1 MSTESITAFVAEFL
15 QFCDDQVARRTWVD
29 WVFYFAPVMVF
40 LELPRYYLPML
51 GLIVC
56 RWLKLPRVDRAQR
69 EAFMKRAP
77 MVSVVIAGRNEE
89 EAIEGSI
96 RSLLEQDYPNFE
108 VIVIDDGSEDRMYEI
123 ASRYARQGKIRLIKN
138 AAERGRAGR
147 PSATNMGVRLANGEF
162 IVSLDADTSYDRTM
176 LRHLIAPMADP
187 RIGVV
192 AGNVLPENTDVNL
205 ITRLQ
210 TIEYAMGI
218 DINKQWTAMLGTTV
232 QASGAI
238 GCFRRSAVLDIGCW
252 EQELAEDSDISL
264 RMIKVGWRIA
274 FAPEAVARTDV
285 PDTWGVL
292 SRQRARWDRGGLRTL
307 FKKHTRLLRPS
318 SGGLVF
324 AIELYSQLFFFLLVT
339 LAYPIYLVW
348 LITHGLFL
356 AVFVLGISA
365 GIYAVLSVLSIGAIA
380 ILSDRIPQPW
390 KLVGAAL
397 LLPAYKGCLRWVRL
411 RAFLE
416 EFLQV
421 GTEDGYLP
429 TTAWANTRR
438 F

>member
-1 MSTESITAFVAEFL
+1 
-15 QFCDDQVARRTWVD
+15 
-29 WVFYFAPVMVF
+29 MVF

-51 GLIVC
+51 GLLIC
-56 RWLKLPRVDRAQR
+56 RWLRLPRVDEVRR
-69 EAFMKRAP
+69 TAFLARAP
-77 MVSVVIAGRNEE
+77 LVSIVIAGRNEE

-108 VIVIDDGSEDRMYEI
+108 VIVIDDGSDDRMHEI
-123 ASRYARQGKIRLIKN
+123 ASRYSRRGQIRLIKN
-138 AAERGRAGR
+138 ASSRGRSGR

-176 LRHLIAPMADP
+176 LRHLIEPLADP

-192 AGNVLPENTDVNL
+192 AGNVLPENTDKNL
-205 ITRLQ
+205 LTRLQ

-238 GCFRRSAVLDIGCW
+238 GAFRRSAVLDVGCW

-264 RMIKVGWRIA
+264 RMIKAGWKIA

-318 SGGLVF
+318 AGGLVF
-324 AIELYSQLFFFLLVT
+324 SIELFSQMFFFLLVT
-339 LAYPIYLVW
+339 LAYPIYIVW
-348 LITHGLFL
+348 LLTKGLFL
-356 AVFVLGISA
+356 AFFVLGISA
-365 GIYAVLSVLSIGAIA
+365 GIYSVLSILSIGAISV
-380 ILSDRIPQPW
+380 LSDRIPRPW
-390 KLVGAAL
+390 ALLGAAL

-416 EFLQV
+416 EFLQI
-421 GTEDGYLP
+421 GTEDSYLP
-429 TTAWANTRR
+429 TTAWANTRV